1 MLYIVCN
8 NTDHVEGNDEY
19 IVLSESLTLSDRRI
33 LSSDVNTHTEPCPSS
48 NLTDYEMLKIQLL
61 LKLHITN
68 KADNPILDV
77 YLLVFIYLLS

>member
-1 MLYIVCN
+1 MLRQMMI
-8 NTDHVEGNDEY
+8 Y
-19 IVLSESLTLSDRRI
+19 IVLSESLYPVEESFHWMLTRI
-33 LSSDVNTHTEPCPSS
+33 QSLVYQGT
-48 NLTDYEMLKIQLL
+48 YEMLKIQLL